1 MKHILNSK
9 IYSKQ
14 IQLVNQNKK
23 VEQYKLDLKD
33 QNNKNIPYIEYAKEN
48 GISYNFMFENIFKD
62 IKSHISAKNS
72 KRNKNLFPFNKNN
85 GGVNINNNE
94 NNEEVVEIKEI
105 LDYDGNLIIESESEN
120 NSGENND
127 IKEEIKG
134 ENSKKR
140 NCSKNKESKHCVFDS
155 KKINQIT
162 YVQSNI
168 NHKNEKKGEF
178 GKLIEDINKKAEK
191 GIKIWEKMIYSN
203 YKGLKEH
210 SYNKKNN
217 DSNENNNAYENK
229 KYIKFKKDKNKINIK
244 IENTVDNINN
254 SLNNNTNNN
263 IKNTLVI
270 NKSIELSV
278 N

>member
-1 MKHILNSK
+1 
-9 IYSKQ
+9 
-14 IQLVNQNKK
+14 
-23 VEQYKLDLKD
+23 
-33 QNNKNIPYIEYAKEN
+33 
-48 GISYNFMFENIFKD
+48 MFENIFKD

-85 GGVNINNNE
+85 NNININNNE

-168 NHKNEKKGEF
+168 NHKNEKKDEF

-191 GIKIWEKMIYSN
+191 GIKI
-203 YKGLKEH
+203 
-210 SYNKKNN
+210 
-217 DSNENNNAYENK
+217 
-229 KYIKFKKDKNKINIK
+229 
-244 IENTVDNINN
+244 
-254 SLNNNTNNN
+254 
-263 IKNTLVI
+263 
-270 NKSIELSV
+270 
-278 N
+278 